1 MIVGSG
7 KQEQTSYTVQK
18 AISVSQTSNFNIVIY
33 STLTNKSN
41 FSVRKFYISYNL
53 KLSIHCMELAVNN
66 FDYLLIT

>member
-41 FSVRKFYISYNL
+41 FSIPKLYIYYN
-53 KLSIHCMELAVNN
+53 V
-66 FDYLLIT
+66 